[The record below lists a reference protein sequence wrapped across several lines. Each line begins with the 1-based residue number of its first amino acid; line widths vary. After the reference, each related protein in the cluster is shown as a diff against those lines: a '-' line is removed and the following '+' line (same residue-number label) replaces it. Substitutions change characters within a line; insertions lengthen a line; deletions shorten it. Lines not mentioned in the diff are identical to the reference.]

1 MGVPYILF
9 CAGEDSGDI
18 LGESFVLPVISSS
31 IGVLGVGG
39 TRMQKAGLVPLT
51 SFENLPVSGFGDVL
65 PRIFLFRK
73 ILNDLKKA
81 LKEPDCIGFVA
92 IDYPGFNMKLIALAK
107 QLHKPVLYVA
117 PPQIWAWKK
126 WRTKKLKDVE
136 LAVLFDF
143 ERLAYANFGC
153 FAKLLRHPFAVENFS
168 ISKKKSAKTLLLL
181 PGSRM
186 AQALRNMDLFLKAS
200 EKFIERNR
208 FSVKVVASRKSLVHE
223 FKKKIEL
230 VSKEKCFEVVE
241 APADA
246 IARRDFYA
254 DASLALTAPGTAS
267 LELALSSVPMVVAT
281 VPDVLTFVLGSLFV
295 KTKVFAMPNILLG
308 TAAVSE
314 CIVAPWKRAK
324 AADALSV
331 LLKRSLEPDNLSR
344 MQKVAQDLNALLSQ
358 GKNPTELMKENFSV

>member
-18 LGESFVLPVISSS
+18 LGESFVLPVISGS

-39 TRMQKAGLVPLT
+39 TRMQKAGLVPLA
-51 SFENLPVSGFGDVL
+51 SFENLPVSGFGDVF

-81 LKEPDCIGFVA
+81 LKEPDCVGFVA

-126 WRTKKLKDVE
+126 WRAKKLKDVE

-153 FAKLLRHPFAVENFS
+153 SAKMLKHPFAVENFQIREKPS
-168 ISKKKSAKTLLLL
+168 TRILLLL

-200 EKFIERNR
+200 EKLLETNH

-223 FKKKIEL
+223 FEKKIEQ
-230 VSKEKCFEVVE
+230 VSKEKYFEVVE
-241 APADA
+241 APLETV
-246 IARRDFYA
+246 ARRKFYTE
-254 DASLALTAPGTAS
+254 ASLALTAPGTAS
-267 LELALSSVPMVVAT
+267 LELALSNVPMVVAT